1 MVINKITDI
10 IGPSTNDLEIK
21 EEEEIYL
28 LPNFKSE
35 EKSTIYYFIKNSE
48 TLVSINISNIYIDKI
63 TELNTMFFKPI
74 VFLKEKYYDEAK
86 NEEFIEKIKSKDTT
100 LFIDLFRLY
109 IGNSGDFDQYNI
121 LDLYNNIFEDSNIV
135 VNNFGDN

>member
-74 VFLKEKYYDEAK
+74 VYLKDKYFDDSK
-86 NEEFIEKIKSKDTT
+86 KDEFIDKLENKDTN
-100 LFIDLFRLY
+100 LFINLF
-109 IGNSGDFDQYNI
+109 
-121 LDLYNNIFEDSNIV
+121 
-135 VNNFGDN
+135 